1 MTSRSRLVAKAFGS
15 AGVLAKATQAVPE
28 EVGGGVEPVAN
39 EAALGSGNAGDLK
52 FSTATKSAFLYD
64 GSEWDRIQTG
74 SNAAPFFKVAAE
86 AISLGDQES
95 ASLSVLAGDPE
106 GFPITYSWDAL
117 KVDSS
122 ATVHY
127 KEGGGTYPPGITNI
141 IHSSASSGTFR
152 FLADSA
158 ASGNDGTYTYR
169 ILANDGA
176 ISSLSTST
184 LAVSYSAPNQFDL
197 KYKAAVEASGKNCV
211 IHKLNATEHANLH
224 DYIDTAAVG
233 TIANDRYDVLLL
245 APGSYNLTPTLHSTD
260 TYAWDVFRGKA
271 FALVGNT
278 NQPWKVHVTVSG
290 TSGRDFPIFVEPNG
304 GLPSTHSASRALAN
318 LTFKRVAGGTN
329 NYEVAIR
336 RFAGGIARNVLFDFN
351 NQHVSMNYYNSE
363 SGTAHR
369 KVTMF
374 AVTFANIGTRHGS
387 YSGSGT
393 GFYVGR
399 GLAETIA
406 SLNRFTWDN
415 NSDVATLTSDGT
427 KYWTYTDNGA
437 NLGHLYKAS
446 DTNYT
451 IDLTG
456 NNSSYGMSDANTG

>member
-1 MTSRSRLVAKAFGS
+1 MSSRSRLVAKAFGS
-15 AGVLAKATQAVPE
+15 SGVLAKATQAVPE

-52 FSTATKSAFLYD
+52 FATATKSAFLYD
-64 GSEWDRIQTG
+64 GAEWDRIQTG
-74 SNAAPFFKVAAE
+74 SNAAPFFKVAPTAV
-86 AISLGDQES
+86 SLGNQES
-95 ASLSVLAGDPE
+95 ASVSVLAGDPE

-127 KEGGGTYPPGITNI
+127 KEGSGTYPPGITNI
-141 IHSSASSGTFR
+141 IHSPATSGLFR
-152 FLADSA
+152 FQSDSA

-176 ISSLSTST
+176 ISSVSTST
-184 LAVSYSAPNQFDL
+184 LGVSYSSPNQFEL
-197 KYKAAVEASGKNCV
+197 KYKAAVEASGKNCT
-211 IHKLNATEHANLH
+211 IHKLNATDHANLH

-245 APGSYNLTPTLHSTD
+245 SPGTYTLTPTTSSYD
-260 TYAWDVFRGKA
+260 NYAWDVFRGKA

-278 NQPWKVHVTVSG
+278 DQPHKVHVTVSG
-290 TSGRDFPIFVEPNG
+290 SSSRDYPIFVEPNG
-304 GLPSTHSASRALAN
+304 SLPSTHSAAKALAN
-318 LTFKRVAGGTN
+318 LTFKRVAPGSSYT
-329 NYEVAIR
+329 VALR
-336 RFAGGIARNVLFDFN
+336 RFAGGLARNVLFDFN
-351 NQHVSMNYYNSE
+351 NQNLSMNYYNSE
-363 SGTAHR
+363 SGTANR
-369 KVTMF
+369 KLTMF
-374 AVTFANIGTRHGS
+374 AVTFANVGTRDAS
-387 YSGSGT
+387 YSGNQYAFYIGRGFAESFATYNKFTNENNAGT
-393 GFYVGR
+393 G
-399 GLAETIA
+399 
-406 SLNRFTWDN
+406 
-415 NSDVATLTSDGT
+415 TLTADGT

-437 NLGHLYKAS
+437 NHGHLYKVT